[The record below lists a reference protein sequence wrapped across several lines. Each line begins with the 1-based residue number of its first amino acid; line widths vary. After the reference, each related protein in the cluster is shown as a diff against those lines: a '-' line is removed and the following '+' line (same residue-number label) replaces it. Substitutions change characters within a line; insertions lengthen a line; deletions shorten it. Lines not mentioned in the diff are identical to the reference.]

1 VDDVAAALG
10 LLCCQFVPGTLVDQ
24 QFDER
29 QPLRFVDRFGEQ
41 FSVTRIIE
49 SRILLIHS
57 RAPRT
62 CIPQTDCFGTP
73 AAAQCDSVLP
83 GALST
88 DQWLTTAKRAVGEAA
103 AHGGV
108 SFARERKS
116 HRSTR
121 SGTQGRRQYRRLPG
135 AARPHRQKFN
145 PPRSRPGQRLRRKT
159 ALAEE
164 RHRDIDCGFGG

>member
-1 VDDVAAALG
+1 VDDVAAALH
-10 LLCCQFVPGTLVDQ
+10 LLCCQLVPGTLVDQ

-73 AAAQCDSVLP
+73 AAAQCDSGLP
-83 GALST
+83 SALST
-88 DQWLTTAKRAVGEAA
+88 DQWLTTGQASCRRSRRTRRCVIARGEAIPSIDAVRHPGTTPISAPAWRGPTAPSKVQPA
-103 AHGGV
+103 AIPAGATSVRKDG
-108 SFARERKS
+108 AR
-116 HRSTR
+116 
-121 SGTQGRRQYRRLPG
+121 
-135 AARPHRQKFN
+135 
-145 PPRSRPGQRLRRKT
+145 
-159 ALAEE
+159 
-164 RHRDIDCGFGG
+164 